1 MTRIRASL
9 IVSPAL
15 SGANVVD
22 LGFTYPHA
30 VKVSEV
36 VGLPDR

>member
-1 MTRIRASL
+1 MIRTRL

-15 SGANVVD
+15 NGTNVVD